1 MTPFWPLYIE
11 PLLGAL
17 KPERILQIGVGDGEL
32 AAHLLDVCRRT
43 RAHLDLVDPRAPGG
57 LEKELGPGA
66 AIQRVQPWKAVPLGE
81 PADLVLLDG
90 EPNWWAVF
98 TILNALRRRA
108 AERGRRFPLVLVHHA
123 AWPYARRDMYPNPD
137 VVPEAHPFA
146 HLGVDPDKTELVQD
160 GLNSRFAHAN
170 HQGGPRNG
178 VLTALEDFAA
188 SAPVELELKTIP
200 LLSGLAILAPASR
213 TTPELRTMI
222 DGFSSPEASARALE
236 AASAEARRLAARLA
250 EAEARLAR
258 RTAALERARE
268 LITRQEADI
277 LALRQQL
284 RTKSG

>member
-17 KPERILQIGVGDGEL
+17 RPERVLQIGAQDGEL
-32 AAHLLDVCRRT
+32 SQRLVDRCRQGGS
-43 RAHLDLVDPRAPGG
+43 HLDIVDPRAPGAVDDRIG
-57 LEKELGPGA
+57 I

-98 TILNALRRRA
+98 TTLNALRRRA
-108 AERGRRFPLVLVHHA
+108 AERGRPFPLVLAHHA

-137 VVPEAHPFA
+137 VVQEAHPYA
-146 HLGVDPDKTELVQD
+146 HLGVDPDRPELVQD
-160 GLNSRFAHAN
+160 GVNCRFAHAN
-170 HQGGPRNG
+170 HQGGPSNG

-213 TTPELRTMI
+213 MTLELRTMI
-222 DGFSSPEASARALE
+222 DGFSSPEASAQALE

-268 LITRQEADI
+268 LISRQETDI
-277 LALRQQL
+277 VALRQQL
-284 RTKSG
+284 RTRRD